1 MLTPQRCEKRKP
13 TRVRDSLFLFLCH
26 LDWKDRG
33 DLKAYEELV
42 AALDDANQ
50 EIRLVAE
57 QLLNRAS
64 PRRREDPR
72 QNPTWGDRE

>member
-1 MLTPQRCEKRKP
+1 
-13 TRVRDSLFLFLCH
+13 
-26 LDWKDRG
+26 
-33 DLKAYEELV
+33 
-42 AALDDANQ
+42 
-50 EIRLVAE
+50 VAE